1 MKNMKKLL
9 QKAMVFTLTAAMLV
23 GTPMTASAAG
33 LVDLFSISDGSGNTS
48 GDKTTPTQTVTNTDT
63 NSNSTVL
70 SSNDAKIMG
79 IVLDQSNV
87 TAEVEGETKT
97 LKATIILDGVE
108 DEDLKAEILEKLNSK
123 IKWEVLNKE
132 GDKYRET
139 PSTVLAID
147 ASAADRTVVKLNP
160 KKGSRPGQE
169 MIVRASIDGRYYYD
183 AEGDKVEIAT
193 GVANAY
199 TAEATVFVKEYSKSL
214 EFEDVPPTVYVK
226 HTLDMNECLVRT
238 PGRANDTITWTS
250 DNASIAPVTAAGVVT
265 FKKVDPTKKV
275 TIRAVSEQGAT
286 AKYTFGQGGD
296 SVIDAGTPASKVEIW
311 YGDPAEKVTKLDAD
325 LAFSGEASQVQRTV
339 VAKMWAKV
347 NALVDESNVVITD
360 ATKIQPGSNGK
371 YKAKSVELAPGAS
384 YFEVS
389 KDKKSVYGLDAS
401 NNKVSTGITAP
412 LSLTITDDVD
422 WSSNKDAI
430 ASVAGHGIEG
440 TIKAETV
447 GKANITAKASSGK
460 KATLSYTV
468 KATLKNLEIKKNVE
482 ELYTGQT
489 FQLEAIKDPSQNK
502 DAVSFFLSDETGK
515 VKKTSKSVSVNG
527 KGVVT
532 VKQQINGGKNEEVI
546 YVGLKTNGK
555 VVKCVDNKLT
565 DTKDYVYAAEPI
577 KITLKQSSIKDITV
591 KDDANKPIASI
602 KLRVDGKAVGRANEG
617 IAKADN
623 TTKISVPKGRTYTA
637 QVTPSGGYE
646 GCGANTL
653 AWKSSSTKVAE
664 IVDVTDSGIV
674 IKAKAKGTSTV
685 TVSGITMINGKAK
698 VMKTTFKVEVKQPVN
713 TVTMNKPTVI
723 LARKLKSGKT
733 ASQKVSLK
741 VTLGPKGV
749 NSKEAVKWEIEK
761 YTTDSKGN
769 LIDANIVEDDERVPN
784 DGTRAP
790 KDSRGNLITKTSVSF
805 ELKAPEIGDV
815 YKVTAQAGTASA
827 TSYIY
832 ILDQTKSVKIAKEVT
847 KETDGLK
854 VTEFKNGN
862 KIDACQMTIGGDSI
876 KMIPVI
882 NLGTP
887 RVPNYHEMAEV
898 TVDENNKVT
907 GAVEKNVTYTVNK
920 KGIVTIDDQGNVY
933 AVKKGKVTITAKTPS
948 GKSGKLTIDVV
959 EPTAN

>member
-33 LVDLFSISDGSGNTS
+33 LVDLYSISDGSGNWIDND
-48 GDKTTPTQTVTNTDT
+48 GNPTGTVSNTDT

-87 TAEVEGETKT
+87 TAEVDRETKT

-108 DEDLKAEILEKLNSK
+108 DEDLKADILEKLNSK

-132 GDKYRET
+132 GDIYGET

-160 KKGSRPGQE
+160 KKGSQPGQE

-183 AEGDKVEIAT
+183 AEEGKIEIT
-193 GVANAY
+193 SGVANAY

-214 EFEDVPPTVYVK
+214 KFEDVPPTVYVK
-226 HTLDMNECLVRT
+226 HTLDMNEYLVRT

-275 TIRAVSEQGAT
+275 TIRAVSEEGVTAT
-286 AKYTFGQGGD
+286 YTFGQGGG

-311 YGDPAEKVTKLDAD
+311 YGDPAKKVTKLDAD

-389 KDKKSVYGLDAS
+389 KDKKTVYGWDE
-401 NNKVSTGITAP
+401 NDKKVSGDAIKAP
-412 LSLTITDDVD
+412 LSLVITDKVD
-422 WSSNKDAI
+422 WSSNKGAI
-430 ASVAGHGIEG
+430 ASATGDKNSG
-440 TIKAETV
+440 TITAKTV
-447 GKANITAKASSGK
+447 GKATITAKASSGK

-468 KATLKNLEIKKNVE
+468 KATLKELKIENNVE

-602 KLRVDGKAVGRANEG
+602 KLRADGKAVGRANEG

-637 QVTPSGGYE
+637 QVTPSKEYE

-685 TVSGITMINGKAK
+685 TVSGITIINGKAK

-723 LARKLKSGKT
+723 LTRKLKSGKT

-749 NSKEAVKWEIEK
+749 NSKEAVKWNIEK
-761 YTTDSKGN
+761 FTTAADGTLVAAEADGTTVPVDSKK
-769 LIDANIVEDDERVPN
+769 VP
-784 DGTRAP
+784 
-790 KDSRGNLITKTSVSF
+790 LTKTSVSF
-805 ELKAPEIGDV
+805 ELKVPEIGDV

-862 KIDACQMTIGGDSI
+862 KVDACQMTIGGKPI

-887 RVPNYHEMAEV
+887 RVPNYHEMADV

-907 GAVEKNVTYTVNK
+907 GAVEKKVTYTVNK
-920 KGIVTIDDQGNVY
+920 KGIVTIDDKGNVY